1 MGVMLAQHF
10 KKACWSS
17 TRVKANSSIAGDQP
31 GPRRYDMASDPLLSP
46 YHNVMSVFLYTL
58 RDHLKTEDGGGET
71 KRLRTKKELSKRL
84 FMLKETVK
92 Y

>member
-1 MGVMLAQHF
+1 
-10 KKACWSS
+10 
-17 TRVKANSSIAGDQP
+17 
-31 GPRRYDMASDPLLSP
+31 MASDPLLSP

-84 FMLKETVK
+84 FKLKETVK